1 MPHAVKCNHFLY
13 ADDTCLVWILCP
25 YYDIMSS
32 LQHKDINEIE
42 KQLNQ
47 DFGSICDWFV
57 DNKLSSDFGD
67 DKTKSILFANKVTAP
82 QLGAKKRPCHRLSH
96 RLLHRRF

>member
-1 MPHAVKCNHFLY
+1 
-13 ADDTCLVWILCP
+13 
-25 YYDIMSS
+25 MSS

-67 DKTKSILFANKVTAP
+67 DNK
-82 QLGAKKRPCHRLSH
+82 
-96 RLLHRRF
+96 

>member
-1 MPHAVKCNHFLY
+1 MPQAVKYNHFLY
-13 ADDTCLVWILCP
+13 ADDTCLVWILHP

-67 DKTKSILFANKVTAP
+67 DKTKSILFANK
-82 QLGAKKRPCHRLSH
+82 
-96 RLLHRRF
+96 